1 MISCTEGLYP
11 EPAPCPAIRAPVQ
24 LELGFDAPPV
34 PHTPIDWPA
43 IFAMFRAFLEGVRDA
58 LDSFFETETG
68 RSILAFLR
76 ALFGPQAAPAELPA

>member
-24 LELGFDAPPV
+24 LELAFDTPPV
-34 PHTPIDWPA
+34 PQAPIDWPA
-43 IFAMFRAFLEGVRDA
+43 IFAIFRAFLEGVRGV

-76 ALFGPQAAPAELPA
+76 ALFGLRATAALPA